1 MSKKTIE
8 GLPLQYLIIIIIAVI
23 VIGIVLDITG
33 VVDLG
38 IERGLNYTEYIIN
51 TTIPEVNATT

>member
-1 MSKKTIE
+1 MNNKTIE
-8 GLPLQYLIIIIIAVI
+8 GMPLQFLIIILIAVI

-38 IERGLNYTEYIIN
+38 ISKGLNYTTDLITN
-51 TTIPEVNATT
+51 FTQ